1 MSKLAKSSK
10 VEDKADIVYSISNPF
25 QSSDSKILLLTQE
38 KDKVEVIIGKIPAPS
53 GYYTDRNYPD
63 LLENE
68 DSMRKHSVAKWI
80 VNETTEIL
88 SEYDFET
95 SNHISNK
102 PNHYL
107 SDIYFTCKRE
117 KVNDAVMDA
126 KRFLTEL
133 EEKTLHHE
141 REFGSLNQCPS
152 EELPTD

>member
-1 MSKLAKSSK
+1 MAKLARSSK
-10 VEDKADIVYSISNPF
+10 VEDEADIIYSITTPF
-25 QSSDSKILLLTQE
+25 QSSDSKILLLTQDDE
-38 KDKVEVIIGKIPAPS
+38 KIEVIIGKIPAPI

-63 LLENE
+63 QLENE
-68 DSMRKHSVAKWI
+68 NSMRKHSVAKWI
-80 VNETTEIL
+80 VDETTQIL

-133 EEKTLHHE
+133 EQKTLQHE
-141 REFGSLNQCPS
+141 REFGNLSQCPS
-152 EELPTD
+152 EELPTN